1 MTNAHDIHFMSATAM
16 AHHIRTRELSPV
28 ELMEGVISRIEDRN
42 PTINAFV
49 FTAYEEAR
57 ERARAAERAVLAGEN
72 LGRLHGVPTAMKDLF
87 DFKPGWISTLG
98 GVPALARNV
107 ATASCTWVERM
118 EDAGAIIVGKTNSP
132 VLGFRGLSDN
142 PLFGPTCNPFDTS
155 RNSGGSSGGSAAAV
169 ADGMVPFAEGT
180 DAGGSIRIPSAWCGV
195 YGFKPS
201 AGRVPAIMRPNA
213 FGGTNPFV
221 HEGMITRSVEDA
233 ALGLSVLSGA
243 HPMDPFSFGAP
254 ADFLGDLQRDVRNW
268 RIAYSPDFGG
278 YPVDPKVAEVVER
291 AVHVFE
297 QAGATVEK
305 VDIDFGLSH
314 TELTDLFLR
323 QIAIQNSET
332 FAHLLT
338 QGIDLLGE
346 HSEGIPRELQDSAE
360 QGSRLT
366 LSSVSRDQML
376 RSHVFD
382 VLQKVLADHQL
393 LLTPTVGVTATVN
406 ATDGESKGPAEING
420 EPVERLLGW
429 CLTYLIN
436 LTGHPAASIPAGLT
450 DQGLPVGLQII
461 GRRHQDGNV
470 LTASAAFE
478 GIQPWQ
484 HIYPSNIRG

>member
-1 MTNAHDIHFMSATAM
+1 MINHHNIHFMSATEM
-16 AHHIRTRELSPV
+16 ARRIRTRELSPV
-28 ELMEGVISRIEDRN
+28 ELMESVISRIEDRN
-42 PTINAFV
+42 PKINAFV

-57 ERARAAERAVLAGEN
+57 ERAHAAEQAVLAGEN

-98 GVPALARNV
+98 GVPALAGNV
-107 ATASCTWVERM
+107 ATSSCTWVERM

-142 PLFGPTCNPFDTS
+142 PLFGPTCNPFDTT

-180 DAGGSIRIPSAWCGV
+180 DAGGSIRIPSSWCGV

-221 HEGMITRSVEDA
+221 HEGMITRSVGDA

-243 HPMDPFSFGAP
+243 HPLDPFSFGAP
-254 ADFLGDLQRDVRNW
+254 VDFFGDLQGDVRNW

-278 YPVDPKVAEVVER
+278 YPVDPKVAQIVER
-291 AVHVFE
+291 AAHVFE

-305 VDIDFGLSH
+305 VDIDFGLGH
-314 TELTDLFLR
+314 TKLTDLFYR

-332 FAHLLT
+332 IAHLRT

-346 HSEGIPRELQDSAE
+346 HSEGIPDELKESAA
-360 QGSRLT
+360 QGNRLKP
-366 LSSVSRDQML
+366 SDVSRDQVL
-376 RSHVFD
+376 RSQVFD
-382 VLQKVLADHQL
+382 TLQTVLSSHQI
-393 LLTPTVGVTATVN
+393 LLTPTVGATATVN
-406 ATDGESKGPAEING
+406 ATDGESKGPAVING
-420 EPVERLLGW
+420 QSVDRLLGW

-436 LTGHPAASIPAGLT
+436 MTGHPAASIPAGLT

-461 GRRHQDGNV
+461 GRRHQDGDV

-478 GIQPWQ
+478 DLQPWQ
-484 HIYPSNIRG
+484 HTYPSNTRG